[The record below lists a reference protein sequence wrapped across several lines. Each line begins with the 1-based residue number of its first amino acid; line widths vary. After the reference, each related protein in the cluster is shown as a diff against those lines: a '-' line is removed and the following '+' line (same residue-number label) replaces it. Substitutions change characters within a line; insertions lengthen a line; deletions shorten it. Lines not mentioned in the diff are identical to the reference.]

1 MARLSMLTI
10 WLIALLQLGL
20 TSADKL
26 QVYLQT
32 PDYECVNGCY
42 QALTLVSFKD
52 ITAKKPATAD
62 QCNSTS
68 FASSLALCSEAYCD
82 EKRQEAGWTYM
93 TQTCKKSKVT
103 LKKQATY
110 TAQIDKNM
118 VPQVDTIKDKKKS
131 FNGTVLI
138 DQHSWDIGYR
148 TVNFADLTSQSH
160 GFGFAVYLFMITA
173 VIIGLVNRLISLSVH
188 SFVKDISPEDA
199 NNPPVSIK
207 RSRGSQIYTWWRKNV
222 TLPAAFGY
230 RHAQPWGWVSIPTRL
245 QSILIF
251 LFVAINVIF
260 MCVGYDLFDENMS
273 EPDDK
278 QAQLLDYLQYRTGV
292 MCVYN
297 MPLLWMLAGR
307 NDVILW
313 VTGWSFSS
321 INLWHRWV
329 ARMAVLQAFIHGVAY
344 TIMKKDSLYERFFHR
359 MYWATGIF
367 ALICFVFLVV
377 LSIKPIRSRWYE
389 LFLITH
395 IALALM
401 SLVLLYFHLTHMK
414 GKYNPWVWACVAVWC
429 LDRAIR
435 VARVLVL
442 THKALSK
449 KGKNTVALMSDNES
463 GLIRLSITTSIM
475 MKPEPGQYYFIY
487 QPFSIKPWENHPF
500 TLASWKVDQ
509 VAKSTTLNFL
519 VAPQK
524 GITKKWRKRILKTEK
539 KMDHTRFLLEGPYG
553 HSNPIQNY
561 EHVLLVAGG
570 SGITSMLAYIHQLQN
585 HREDLKQLR
594 TKSITLVWVVKHIPY
609 ASDVLDNE
617 LKAFANN
624 ASAIPG
630 IKVNI
635 QLHISRSGDST
646 PTRTMIGSI
655 SSESSSSGWT
665 PAMTRNNSQVD
676 SLPPMTRNN
685 SEVHP
690 VPLMTRKNSQ
700 YNTSP
705 TSTSLAAFS
714 EKAGDDIDEDRL
726 HHIPLKD
733 PLESDEK
740 PKAPAAMPTS
750 GLTLHSGRPVMRD
763 LVDTALQTLVGGE
776 RLAVSACGPA
786 RMVDDMRQAVV
797 SVYGSEEGEV
807 NGSTLEY
814 FEELFSW

>member
-1 MARLSMLTI
+1 MARPSLFII
-10 WLIALLQLGL
+10 WLVTLIQVQLIR
-20 TSADKL
+20 ADNL

-32 PDYECVNGCY
+32 PDYECVYACY
-42 QALTLVSFKD
+42 VALTPVSFGD
-52 ITAKKPATAD
+52 ITAKKPTIAN
-62 QCNSTS
+62 QCNSTD
-68 FASSLALCSEAYCD
+68 FASSLALCSETYCD
-82 EKRQEAGWTYM
+82 EKHQDAGWTYM
-93 TQTCKKSKVT
+93 TQTCKKSKIT

-110 TAQIDKNM
+110 TAQIDKST
-118 VPQVDTIKDKKKS
+118 VTTVDAIAQKKKT

-138 DQHSWDIGYR
+138 NQRSWEVGYR
-148 TVNFADLTSQSH
+148 TLSH
-160 GFGFAVYLFMITA
+160 GFGFAVYLFMVTA
-173 VIIGLVNRLISLSVH
+173 VLIGVINRLISLSVH
-188 SFVKDISPEDA
+188 QFAKDLSPENA
-199 NNPPVSIK
+199 SSPTVTSKHSI
-207 RSRGSQIYTWWRKNV
+207 RSRTYTWWRKNI
-222 TLPAAFGY
+222 TLPASFGY

-251 LFVAINVIF
+251 FFVAINIIF
-260 MCVGYDLFDENMS
+260 MCVGYDLFDENILD
-273 EPDDK
+273 PDDK

-313 VTGWSFSS
+313 LTGWSYSS

-329 ARMAVLQAFIHGVAY
+329 ARMAVLQALIHGVAY
-344 TIMKKDSLYERFFHR
+344 TIIKKDSLYERFFHR

-401 SLVLLYFHLTHMK
+401 SLVLLWFHLTHMK
-414 GKYNPWVWACVAVWC
+414 GKYDPWVWACAAIWC

-435 VARVLVL
+435 IARVLVL

-449 KGKNTVALMSDNES
+449 KGKNTVAIMSDNES
-463 GLIRLSITTSIM
+463 GLIRLSITTSIKM
-475 MKPEPGQYYFIY
+475 TPQPGQYYFIY

-500 TLASWKVDQ
+500 TLASWKTDD
-509 VAKSTTLNFL
+509 ASKSTTLDFL

-553 HSNPIQNY
+553 HSNPVQNF
-561 EHVLLVAGG
+561 EHILLVAGG

-585 HREDLKQLR
+585 HSEDLKQIR
-594 TKSITLVWVVKHIPY
+594 TKTLSLIWVVKHTAY

-617 LKAFANN
+617 LKAFVNDCN
-624 ASAIPG
+624 TIPG
-630 IKVNI
+630 IRVDI
-635 QLHISRSGDST
+635 QLYISRSGDSS
-646 PTRTMIGSI
+646 PNRMAIGSLN
-655 SSESSSSGWT
+655 SESSTST
-665 PAMTRNNSQVD
+665 PAMTRKNSDWDNSPPTTKNNSMLH
-676 SLPPMTRNN
+676 S
-685 SEVHP
+685 
-690 VPLMTRKNSQ
+690 VPLLMRKESNH
-700 YNTSP
+700 TSP
-705 TSTSLAAFS
+705 TISSMEAFP
-714 EKAGDDIDEDRL
+714 EKAGEEDAEGQL
-726 HHIPLKD
+726 QHIPLED
-733 PLESDEK
+733 PLVKAEQEK
-740 PKAPAAMPTS
+740 QGVIIGTS
-750 GLTLHSGRPVMRD
+750 GLTLHSGRPTMNNLID
-763 LVDTALQTLVGGE
+763 LGLERLVGGE

-786 RMVDDMRQAVV
+786 KMVDDMRQAVV
-797 SVYGSEEGEV
+797 NAYGSEEGKI